1 MKCWFMMAF
10 AVSVLMQSGST
21 SFASDCAVD
30 AYDHNGSTMEVQICD
45 GEIFI
50 TYSAPRTGLAKL
62 GIAPGTLLLNGRT
75 SRSGDVAGEARLFS
89 AKCGEITY
97 AVEGRF
103 GRTGLVLTGQAPR
116 RDASCRVTS
125 FRDDEL
131 LFTEI
136 LVTAPSVPR
145 PPSSRLQSPSGATPL
160 PRPPKP
166 SGALPLP
173 PPPTASAMPPKPSL
187 PTPAIA
193 PAPTGDW
200 YAISGAYRD
209 SPSAQKRADD
219 LNGRQQ
225 NWFAKN
231 TQDCP
236 NFTNG
241 YWITAIGPLSKA
253 EADTWRERTGQS
265 DAYIKTCH

>member
-1 MKCWFMMAF
+1 MKRWFVMAF

-75 SRSGDVAGEARLFS
+75 SRSGRRGRRGGALFS

-145 PPSSRLQSPSGATPL
+145 PPSSRPQS
-160 PRPPKP
+160 P

-209 SPSAQKRADD
+209 SPSAPETR
-219 LNGRQQ
+219 
-225 NWFAKN
+225 
-231 TQDCP
+231 
-236 NFTNG
+236 
-241 YWITAIGPLSKA
+241 
-253 EADTWRERTGQS
+253 
-265 DAYIKTCH
+265 